1 MKKQDVKKIKE
12 ISEYVEVGIRELGDE
27 ENIRIDATTI
37 FKERRQNMPQSVFVL
52 QNFARKFS
60 SEITLSS
67 STNRIFW
74 HFISLMEY
82 ENLIKVDIQ
91 TIGENLKMH
100 KTTVMKGVQE
110 LVNLNIVIKFSS
122 KQDKRRNEYSVN
134 PLTMWKGKS
143 ENRRKAIK
151 KFEKNNATIL
161 ELPFNDDK
169 RL

>member
-1 MKKQDVKKIKE
+1 
-12 ISEYVEVGIRELGDE
+12 
-27 ENIRIDATTI
+27 
-37 FKERRQNMPQSVFVL
+37 
-52 QNFARKFS
+52 
-60 SEITLSS
+60 
-67 STNRIFW
+67 
-74 HFISLMEY
+74 
-82 ENLIKVDIQ
+82 
-91 TIGENLKMH
+91 MH

-151 KFEKNNATIL
+151 KFEKNNVTIL